1 VNLTAGG
8 GGRPIVLSAAR
19 PQCRCWV
26 ISGQTIAGQNPLLSA
41 VTPIAIVQGITGN
54 LANACFYAC
63 HPGIIGGGVIMNRG
77 SKFVPFCVLT
87 IILTA
92 SFPARANTIIF
103 QCGMSFA
110 VDLKNSTVNN
120 QPATINATAIDWQ
133 LIPGPANGTGI
144 VSYHIDR
151 TTGIL
156 TENFTYHLPNGSTQ
170 SDDPTTYHCTVGS
183 ARPMILRFR
192 R

>member
-1 VNLTAGG
+1 
-8 GGRPIVLSAAR
+8 
-19 PQCRCWV
+19 
-26 ISGQTIAGQNPLLSA
+26 
-41 VTPIAIVQGITGN
+41 
-54 LANACFYAC
+54 
-63 HPGIIGGGVIMNRG
+63 MNRG
-77 SKFVPFCVLT
+77 IKLAPFCVLAT
-87 IILTA
+87 ILPA

-103 QCGMSFA
+103 QCGTSFA
-110 VDLKNSTVNN
+110 VDLKNRTVNN

-133 LIPGPANGTGI
+133 LIPGPVNDTGV

-170 SDDPTTYHCTVGS
+170 SDDPTTYRCTVGS
-183 ARPMILRFR
+183 ARPTIPRFR